1 MSGNEEAAFAT
12 KIQQEMNEAA
22 ASLHRSLLREQRS
35 PEYNAER
42 DLIAKTVNDARFDER
57 VACAA
62 LLLQEFSEI
71 PGNMANRSVLIEM
84 ASNVAKAI
92 LARGKS

>member
-1 MSGNEEAAFAT
+1 MIGKLEDE
-12 KIQQEMNEAA
+12 
-22 ASLHRSLLREQRS
+22 
-35 PEYNAER
+35 
-42 DLIAKTVNDARFDER
+42 ARFDER

-62 LLLQEFSEI
+62 LVLQEFSEI

-92 LARGKS
+92 LARGNVG